1 MPPSQCPQC
10 GRFLSRD
17 FVLGLATEAA
27 PCPKCEL
34 LLSPAQFPDVLGA
47 AAEPDAPAPDAS
59 DEEPAGAAEV
69 RSEVAG
75 TDRDPLD
82 GWDEP
87 GGQVV
92 DLERFRQ
99 EAPPADAVILAGTG
113 LFGAVVGALVSQRR
127 GRGALVGLLVGLGA
141 AATARQVWKLP
152 E

>member
-17 FVLGLATEAA
+17 FVLGLATEPA

-34 LLSPAQFPDVLGA
+34 LLSSAQFPEVLGA
-47 AAEPDAPAPDAS
+47 AAEPDAP

-69 RSEVAG
+69 RAEVA
-75 TDRDPLD
+75 DADPDPLD

-92 DLERFRQ
+92 DLDRFRQ

-113 LFGAVVGALVSQRR
+113 LFGAVVGALVSERR
-127 GRGALVGLLVGLGA
+127 GRGALLGLLVGLGA